1 LLVKVGMMWP
11 VRAAGGSARLF
22 SVAVAADAM
31 AWPFAVRMIVLS
43 PPVLMLV
50 TGAVGTK

>member
-1 LLVKVGMMWP
+1 M
-11 VRAAGGSARLF
+11 
-22 SVAVAADAM
+22 AADAM